1 MKASLGRW
9 DGSLALRI
17 PESIAERI
25 GLGPGSPVE
34 LSLRDA
40 KLIVAPLRQP
50 PLRLADLLRDVTA
63 DNLHG
68 EIATGPSVGDE
79 AW

>member
-1 MKASLGRW
+1 MKARLGRW
-9 DGSLALRI
+9 DGSLALRV
-17 PESIAERI
+17 PESLAERI

-40 KLIVAPLRQP
+40 KLIVAPLR
-50 PLRLADLLRDVTA
+50 LDDLLRDVTA

-68 EIATGPSVGDE
+68 EIGAGPSVGDE
-79 AW
+79 VW

>member
-9 DGSLALRI
+9 DGSLALCI

-34 LSLRDA
+34 LSNS
-40 KLIVAPLRQP
+40 
-50 PLRLADLLRDVTA
+50 RL
-63 DNLHG
+63 G
-68 EIATGPSVGDE
+68 ATPSRAAYAGV
-79 AW
+79 

>member
-40 KLIVAPLRQP
+40 QLIVAPLRQP
-50 PLRLADLLRDVTA
+50 PLRLDDLLHDVTA

-68 EIATGPSVGDE
+68 EIGTGSSVGDE
-79 AW
+79 VW